1 MIQINISF
9 LIPKNYMQ
17 SRVPTAICNIEN
29 VKQTFMNMNSYEQKH
44 RLFASLVAN
53 PVSSCF
59 TICTTSIILFFKISV
74 GIHVITVRWNAN
86 LTLIYLSISSY
97 PTSKVAVYRHHH
109 FSMWKYAYIRV
120 GKTCCIQNSL
130 FQNNLQN
137 SCSYVNT
144 KVSRDNCYKHHLKN
158 SLKSWQYKEP

>member
-1 MIQINISF
+1 MIQINISS

-17 SRVPTAICNIEN
+17 SRVPTAVCNIEN
-29 VKQTFMNMNSYEQKH
+29 LKQTFMNMNSYEQKH

-74 GIHVITVRWNAN
+74 GIHVVTVRRNAN

-97 PTSKVAVYRHHH
+97 PTSKVTKSIGITTFQCENMFTYVQVRHVAFKIH
-109 FSMWKYAYIRV
+109 FFRI
-120 GKTCCIQNSL
+120 I
-130 FQNNLQN
+130 
-137 SCSYVNT
+137 
-144 KVSRDNCYKHHLKN
+144 YKIHA
-158 SLKSWQYKEP
+158 PM